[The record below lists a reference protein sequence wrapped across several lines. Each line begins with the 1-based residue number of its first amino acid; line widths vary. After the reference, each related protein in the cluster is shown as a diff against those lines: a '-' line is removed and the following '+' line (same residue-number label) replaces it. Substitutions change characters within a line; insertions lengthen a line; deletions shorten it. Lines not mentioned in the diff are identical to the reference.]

1 MIKERIPISGDLK
14 SKVRQLM
21 EYAGWQEGRKVDIS
35 IAEKYYADHGVPMMK
50 TTQRFYRKY
59 FGLCCEWYL
68 EQKKLNWA
76 ADFQFALFPYLVNG
90 IKNHLEEAVRTLQ
103 GGTDMSIKEKL
114 ESLGRNSI
122 QLKISRKETYK
133 LGATRFGGKPDV
145 PPDFV
150 WPTYEGESYDHV
162 VKDRPLT
169 FLAQFNC
176 AELAQFDKEHLL
188 PDHGLLSFFY
198 ETDTQCWGYD
208 PKDQGCARVY
218 WFEDMSA
225 LSAADFPAD
234 MEEDFKFPMVKIKM
248 DSKYS
253 YPSWQDF
260 SEVFPDE
267 EDDDAFDDAWEEL
280 TGEDSED
287 PDDRSQL
294 LGWPDVIQN
303 SMFDECDLVSQGYY
317 LGDGWLNIPKEAR
330 QRAEETARD
339 RWMLLFQLDTVEQGD
354 FELMFGDCGHI
365 YFYITKEDLA
375 ARRFDRIWL
384 ILQCC

>member
-1 MIKERIPISGDLK
+1 
-14 SKVRQLM
+14 
-21 EYAGWQEGRKVDIS
+21 
-35 IAEKYYADHGVPMMK
+35 
-50 TTQRFYRKY
+50 
-59 FGLCCEWYL
+59 
-68 EQKKLNWA
+68 
-76 ADFQFALFPYLVNG
+76 
-90 IKNHLEEAVRTLQ
+90 
-103 GGTDMSIKEKL
+103 MSIKEKL

-122 QLKISRKETYK
+122 QLKIARKETYK

-198 ETDTQCWGYD
+198 ETDTQCWGYYPED
-208 PKDQGCARVY
+208 KGCARVY
-218 WFEDMSA
+218 WFEDLSA

-234 MEEDFKFPMVKIKM
+234 MEEDFKFPMVKIKL
-248 DSKYS
+248 DAKTS

-260 SEVFPDE
+260 SEMFPDE
-267 EDDDAFDDAWEEL
+267 KDDDAFNDALDEL
-280 TGEDSED
+280 TGEDPEN

-294 LGWPDVIQN
+294 LGWPDIIQN
-303 SMFDECDLVSQGYY
+303 NMTLECELVSRGHY
-317 LGDGWLNIPKEAR
+317 LGGSWESVP
-330 QRAEETARD
+330 QEERD
-339 RWMLLFQLDTVEQGD
+339 ALRVPSVQDWRLLFQLDTVEQGD

-375 ARRFDRIWL
+375 ARRFDRTWL
-384 ILQCC
+384 ILQCY

>member
-1 MIKERIPISGDLK
+1 MN
-14 SKVRQLM
+14 M
-21 EYAGWQEGRKVDIS
+21 
-35 IAEKYYADHGVPMMK
+35 
-50 TTQRFYRKY
+50 
-59 FGLCCEWYL
+59 
-68 EQKKLNWA
+68 
-76 ADFQFALFPYLVNG
+76 
-90 IKNHLEEAVRTLQ
+90 
-103 GGTDMSIKEKL
+103 KEKL
-114 ESLGRNSI
+114 ELLGKNSI
-122 QLKISRKETYK
+122 VLKIAKKEKYK

-176 AELAQFDKEHLL
+176 EELAQFDKEHLL

-234 MEEDFKFPMVKIKM
+234 MGEDFKFPMVKIQIAQKT
-248 DSKYS
+248 S
-253 YPSWQDF
+253 YPSWTDF

-267 EDDDAFDDAWEEL
+267 KDYDAFDLVWNEL
-280 TGEDSED
+280 TDETPEN
-287 PDDRSQL
+287 RSQL

-303 SMFDECDLVSQGYY
+303 SMFDECDLASPGNYQ
-317 LGDGWLNIPKEAR
+317 GDGNGWNKIPKDIR
-330 QRAEETARD
+330 QQAEETARD

-384 ILQCC
+384 ILQCY

>member
-1 MIKERIPISGDLK
+1 MN
-14 SKVRQLM
+14 M
-21 EYAGWQEGRKVDIS
+21 
-35 IAEKYYADHGVPMMK
+35 
-50 TTQRFYRKY
+50 
-59 FGLCCEWYL
+59 
-68 EQKKLNWA
+68 
-76 ADFQFALFPYLVNG
+76 
-90 IKNHLEEAVRTLQ
+90 
-103 GGTDMSIKEKL
+103 KEKL

-122 QLKISRKETYK
+122 QLKIARKETYK

-176 AELAQFDKEHLL
+176 EELAQFDKEHLL

-234 MEEDFKFPMVKIKM
+234 MEEDFKFPMVKIKV

-253 YPSWQDF
+253 YPSWEDF

-267 EDDDAFDDAWEEL
+267 KDDDAFNDAWEVM
-280 TGEDSED
+280 TGEDPED

-294 LGWPDVIQN
+294 LGWPDLIQN
-303 SMFDECDLVSQGYY
+303 NMTLQCELVSRGHY
-317 LGDGWLNIPKEAR
+317 LGGSWESVPL
-330 QRAEETARD
+330 EERD
-339 RWMLLFQLDTVEQGD
+339 QLRGPSTEKWRLLFQLDTVELGD

-384 ILQCC
+384 ILQCY

>member
-1 MIKERIPISGDLK
+1 MN
-14 SKVRQLM
+14 M
-21 EYAGWQEGRKVDIS
+21 
-35 IAEKYYADHGVPMMK
+35 
-50 TTQRFYRKY
+50 
-59 FGLCCEWYL
+59 
-68 EQKKLNWA
+68 
-76 ADFQFALFPYLVNG
+76 
-90 IKNHLEEAVRTLQ
+90 
-103 GGTDMSIKEKL
+103 KEKL
-114 ESLGRNSI
+114 ESLGKNSI
-122 QLKISRKETYK
+122 QLKIARKETYK

-176 AELAQFDKEHLL
+176 EELAQFDKEHLL

-208 PKDQGCARVY
+208 PNDKGCARVY

-234 MEEDFKFPMVKIKM
+234 MGEDFKFPMVKIQIAQKT
-248 DSKYS
+248 S
-253 YPSWQDF
+253 YPSWTDF

-267 EDDDAFDDAWEEL
+267 KDYDAFDLVWNEL
-280 TGEDSED
+280 TDETPEN
-287 PDDRSQL
+287 RSQL

-303 SMFDECDLVSQGYY
+303 SMFDECDLASQGYY
-317 LGDGWLNIPKEAR
+317 LGDGHGWNKIPKAIR
-330 QRAEETARD
+330 QQAEETARD
-339 RWMLLFQLDTVEQGD
+339 RWMLLFQLDTVEQGN

>member
-1 MIKERIPISGDLK
+1 
-14 SKVRQLM
+14 
-21 EYAGWQEGRKVDIS
+21 
-35 IAEKYYADHGVPMMK
+35 
-50 TTQRFYRKY
+50 
-59 FGLCCEWYL
+59 
-68 EQKKLNWA
+68 
-76 ADFQFALFPYLVNG
+76 
-90 IKNHLEEAVRTLQ
+90 
-103 GGTDMSIKEKL
+103 MSIKEKL

-122 QLKISRKETYK
+122 QLKIARKETYK
-133 LGATRFGGKPDV
+133 LGATRFGGNPDV

-253 YPSWQDF
+253 YPSWEDF

-267 EDDDAFDDAWEEL
+267 KDDEAFNDAWEEL
-280 TGEDSED
+280 TGEDPED

-294 LGWPDVIQN
+294 LGWPYVI
-303 SMFDECDLVSQGYY
+303 
-317 LGDGWLNIPKEAR
+317 
-330 QRAEETARD
+330 
-339 RWMLLFQLDTVEQGD
+339 
-354 FELMFGDCGHI
+354 
-365 YFYITKEDLA
+365 
-375 ARRFDRIWL
+375 
-384 ILQCC
+384 

>member
-1 MIKERIPISGDLK
+1 MN
-14 SKVRQLM
+14 M
-21 EYAGWQEGRKVDIS
+21 
-35 IAEKYYADHGVPMMK
+35 
-50 TTQRFYRKY
+50 
-59 FGLCCEWYL
+59 
-68 EQKKLNWA
+68 
-76 ADFQFALFPYLVNG
+76 
-90 IKNHLEEAVRTLQ
+90 
-103 GGTDMSIKEKL
+103 KEKL
-114 ESLGRNSI
+114 ESLGKNSI
-122 QLKISRKETYK
+122 VLKIAKKEKYK
-133 LGATRFGGKPDV
+133 LGASRFGGKPDV
-145 PPDFV
+145 PPDFI

-176 AELAQFDKEHLL
+176 EELAQFDKEHLL

-208 PKDQGCARVY
+208 PNDKGCARVY

-234 MEEDFKFPMVKIKM
+234 MGEDFKFPMVKIQIAQKT
-248 DSKYS
+248 S
-253 YPSWQDF
+253 YPSWTDF

-267 EDDDAFDDAWEEL
+267 KDYDAFDLVWNEL
-280 TGEDSED
+280 TDETPEN
-287 PDDRSQL
+287 RSQL

-303 SMFDECDLVSQGYY
+303 SMFNECDLASQGYY
-317 LGDGWLNIPKEAR
+317 LGDGNGWNKIPKAIR
-330 QRAEETARD
+330 QQAEETARD
-339 RWMLLFQLDTVEQGD
+339 RWMLLFQLDTVEQGN

-384 ILQCC
+384 ILQCY

>member
-1 MIKERIPISGDLK
+1 MN
-14 SKVRQLM
+14 M
-21 EYAGWQEGRKVDIS
+21 
-35 IAEKYYADHGVPMMK
+35 
-50 TTQRFYRKY
+50 
-59 FGLCCEWYL
+59 
-68 EQKKLNWA
+68 
-76 ADFQFALFPYLVNG
+76 
-90 IKNHLEEAVRTLQ
+90 
-103 GGTDMSIKEKL
+103 KEKL

-122 QLKISRKETYK
+122 QLKIARKETYK

-150 WPTYEGESYDHV
+150 WPTYEGESYDNV

-176 AELAQFDKEHLL
+176 EELAQFDKEHLL

-234 MEEDFKFPMVKIKM
+234 IEEDFKFPMVKIRM
-248 DSKYS
+248 ESKCS
-253 YPSWQDF
+253 YPSWEDF

-267 EDDDAFDDAWEEL
+267 KDDDAFNDALDEL
-280 TGEDSED
+280 TGEDPEN

-294 LGWPDVIQN
+294 LGWPDVIQT
-303 SMFDECDLVSQGYY
+303 SMFDECDLVSQGYR
-317 LGDGWLNIPKEAR
+317 LGNPENWNRIPKDIR
-330 QRAEETARD
+330 QQAEETARD

-384 ILQCC
+384 ILQCY